1 MSKKKTDMSKADTLK
16 VGGKMKPKDIIV
28 TVVMI
33 LICVISLLPLYILI
47 INSTRASLDINTGI
61 TLIPGGKLIANIKTL
76 NGWEAANRI
85 DYNALKGYLN
95 SAIIAFSCTLLTVL
109 FSAMTAY
116 GVVVYD
122 FKFKNA
128 AYTFILAVMMVP
140 VQVTSVGFYQFMN
153 KIGLTDN
160 YLPLI
165 IPAIAAPSVVFFM
178 RQYMKSSFP
187 LEIVEA
193 ARIDGC
199 GEYKTFFTIAI
210 PMMKPAIAVQAI
222 FAFVASWNNY
232 YMPSMILIS
241 RNKSQLTLPM
251 MVNTVLSNDK
261 LEDTGAKY
269 AAIMLSIIPVV
280 IVYLIFS
287 KFIVEGVAL
296 GGVKE

>member
-1 MSKKKTDMSKADTLK
+1 MSKTDMSKSESLK

-28 TVVMI
+28 TAIMI
-33 LICVISLLPLYILI
+33 IICVVSLLPLYILI
-47 INSTRASLDINTGI
+47 VNSTRSSGDIAGSGVS
-61 TLIPGGKLIANIKTL
+61 LIPGLNLFKNLGTLGDWSATGKV
-76 NGWEAANRI
+76 E
-85 DYNALKGYLN
+85 YNALRGYLN
-95 SAIIAFSCTLLTVL
+95 SAIIAFSCTFLTVL
-109 FSAMTAY
+109 FSGMTAY

-122 FKFKNA
+122 FKLKNP

-140 VQVTSVGFYQFMN
+140 VQVTSVGFYQFMA

-165 IPAIAAPSVVFFM
+165 IPSIAAPAIVFFM

-199 GEYKTFFTIAI
+199 GEYRTFFTIAI
-210 PMMKPAIAVQAI
+210 PMMKPAFAVQAI
-222 FAFVASWNNY
+222 FAFVSNWNNY

-241 RNKSQLTLPM
+241 RKSSQMTLPM
-251 MVNTVLSNDK
+251 MVNTILSNDK
-261 LEDTGAKY
+261 LADFGAKY
-269 AAIMLSIIPVV
+269 AAIMLSIVPVV
-280 IVYLIFS
+280 VVYLIFS

>member
-1 MSKKKTDMSKADTLK
+1 MNMVEEKAK
-16 VGGKMKPKDIIV
+16 RFKMKPLDIAV

-33 LICVISLLPLYILI
+33 IICVISLIPIWVLVV
-47 INSTRASLDINTGI
+47 NATRTTLDITGNGVS
-61 TLIPGGKLIANIKTL
+61 LIPGLNLFKNIGTMLEWSATGKVQ
-76 NGWEAANRI
+76 
-85 DYNALKGYLN
+85 YNALTGYVN
-95 SAIIAFSCTLLTVL
+95 SAIIAFSCTFLTVL
-109 FSAMTAY
+109 FAGATAY

-122 FKFKNA
+122 FRLKNA

-140 VQVTSVGFYQFMN
+140 VQVTSVGFYQFMS

-165 IPAIAAPSVVFFM
+165 IPAIAAPGVVFFM

-193 ARIDGC
+193 ARIDGSN
-199 GEYKTFFTIAI
+199 EFRTFFTIAI
-210 PMMKPAIAVQAI
+210 PMMKPAFAVQAI
-222 FAFVASWNNY
+222 FAFVANWNNY
-232 YMPSMILIS
+232 YTPSMILIS
-241 RNKSQLTLPM
+241 REPKQMTLPM
-251 MVNTVLSNDK
+251 MVNTILSNDK
-261 LEDTGAKY
+261 LADYGAKY

-280 IVYLIFS
+280 VVYFIFS

>member
-1 MSKKKTDMSKADTLK
+1 MNMSEEKAIRSKA
-16 VGGKMKPKDIIV
+16 KPLDIVV
-28 TVVMI
+28 TIVMI
-33 LICVISLLPLYILI
+33 IICVLS
-47 INSTRASLDINTGI
+47 
-61 TLIPGGKLIANIKTL
+61 LIPIWVLVVNATRTSVDISGNGVSFIPGLELFKNIGQVLTWANDGKVQY
-76 NGWEAANRI
+76 
-85 DYNALKGYLN
+85 DALTGYVN
-95 SAIIAFSCTLLTVL
+95 SAAIAFSCTIFTVL
-109 FSAMTAY
+109 FSGLTAY
-116 GVVVYD
+116 GIVVYD
-122 FKFKNA
+122 FKLKNA

-140 VQVTSVGFYQFMN
+140 VQVTSVGFYQFMS

-165 IPAIAAPSVVFFM
+165 IPSIAAPAVVFFM

-193 ARIDGC
+193 ARIDGSN
-199 GEYKTFFTIAI
+199 EFRTFFTIAI
-210 PMMKPAIAVQAI
+210 PMMKPAFAVQAI

-241 RNKSQLTLPM
+241 REKSQMTLPM
-251 MVNTVLSNDK
+251 MVNTILSNDK
-261 LEDTGAKY
+261 LADFGAKY

-280 IVYLIFS
+280 VVYFIFS

>member
-1 MSKKKTDMSKADTLK
+1 MSTQMAGTHSNSQMIKIRTTMVT
-16 VGGKMKPKDIIV
+16 IV
-28 TVVMI
+28 MVLLAI
-33 LICVISLLPLYILI
+33 ISLLPILI
-47 INSTRASLDINTGI
+47 LVVNATRTSVDISGNGI
-61 TLIPGGKLIANIKTL
+61 SLIPKLHLFENIKTIMEWSAT
-76 NGWEAANRI
+76 NKIQYDAFI
-85 DYNALKGYLN
+85 GYRN
-95 SAIIAFSCTLLTVL
+95 SGVIAFSTTFLTVL

-122 FKFKNA
+122 FRLKNI
-128 AYTFILAVMMVP
+128 AYTIILAVMMIP
-140 VQVTSVGFYQFMN
+140 VQVTSVGFYQFMT
-153 KIGLTDN
+153 KLGLTDS

-165 IPAIAAPSVVFFM
+165 IPAIAAPQVVFFM

-199 GEYKTFFTIAI
+199 GEYRTFFTIGI

-222 FAFVASWNNY
+222 FAFVANWNNY
-232 YMPSMILIS
+232 YTPSMILIS
-241 RNKSQLTLPM
+241 RNKNQLTLPM
-251 MVNTVLSNDK
+251 MVNTIVSNDK
-261 LEDTGAKY
+261 LADFGASY

-280 IVYLIFS
+280 VVYFIFS